1 MMLLSMVTL
10 VKFCG
15 RADSYFTIAEK
26 YCSYMT
32 IFRVS
37 TVLTDLYVLLVP
49 RVPGFAGRITIS

>member
-1 MMLLSMVTL
+1 MVTL

-32 IFRVS
+32 IFRIS
-37 TVLTDLYVLLVP
+37 ITDLYVLLVP

>member
-32 IFRVS
+32 IFRIS
-37 TVLTDLYVLLVP
+37 ITDLYVLLVP
-49 RVPGFAGRITIS
+49 RVPGFAGRIMIS